1 MKEIESKIERLT
13 STYSTIEDAIQAQ
26 SEKVELLISIHR
38 TYNSTEFTLER
49 SIFIERQALIELKK
63 IKEINPNIDTIST
76 RFTWH
81 TWIRK
86 KFRFLF

>member
-13 STYSTIEDAIQAQ
+13 STYSTIDDAIHAQ

-49 SIFIERQALIELKK
+49 PIFIERQALIELKK
-63 IKEINPNIDTIST
+63 IKEINPNTDTVLT
-76 RFTWH
+76 RVTWH